1 MKRNRP
7 FKKSIPQKLP
17 RIREMGKHNATV
29 FISRIL
35 EYRTSVS
42 ATVKRCPVLRL
53 CGATV
58 CIKIEAVNKHKD

>member
-17 RIREMGKHNATV
+17 RIREMGKHSATV

-35 EYRTSVS
+35 NTGHRE
-42 ATVKRCPVLRL
+42 CN
-53 CGATV
+53 G
-58 CIKIEAVNKHKD
+58 